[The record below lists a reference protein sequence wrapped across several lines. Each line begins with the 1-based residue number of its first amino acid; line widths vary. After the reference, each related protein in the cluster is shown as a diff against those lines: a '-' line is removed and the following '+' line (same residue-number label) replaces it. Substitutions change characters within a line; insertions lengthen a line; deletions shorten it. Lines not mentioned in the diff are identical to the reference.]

1 MNKLFS
7 GLIASLLLLT
17 AVSCTQSSNF
27 RVLYWNIQNGMWDG
41 QTDNYDRFVAWI
53 QEQNPDVCVFCEAA
67 TLYTTGTDYYLW
79 RPDDEHYFPEHW
91 PEVARR
97 YGHEY
102 VFLGGWRDDYPQVI
116 TSRYPIEGIALTGSA
131 DTVVSHG
138 AGWAKIQ
145 FKDKVLNLVSLHLWP
160 QKYGPDVDKEDRPR
174 SADAREGD
182 YYRREEIEY
191 ICSHTIKTVPP
202 EDAAGQYWMMM
213 GDFNSLSR
221 VDNGVYQLPEDDSIF
236 LVHDY
241 IRDSTPYHDVV
252 HERHPEEFFT
262 TIAYDY
268 RIDFFYCTRPHLDRI
283 VSDRIVSDEYSTP
296 VRDSQGLYFMHP
308 SDHRPIV
315 VDLAL

>member
-1 MNKLFS
+1 MSKLSSCLFA
-7 GLIASLLLLT
+7 GILLLV
-17 AVSCTQSSNF
+17 AISCTKPDNF

-53 QEQNPDVCVFCEAA
+53 REQNPDVCVFCEAE
-67 TLYTTGTDYYLW
+67 TLYKTGTEYYLW
-79 RPDDEHYFPEHW
+79 RSEDEHYLPEHW

-97 YGHEY
+97 YGHDY

-145 FKDKVLNLVSLHLWP
+145 FKDKVLNMVSLHLWP
-160 QKYGPDVDKEDRPR
+160 QKFGPDVSKEDRQR

-182 YYRREEIEY
+182 YYRRQEIEY
-191 ICSHTIKTVPP
+191 ICSHTINTVPP
-202 EDAAGQYWMMM
+202 EVAAGQYWMMM

-221 VDNGVYQLPEDDSIF
+221 VDNGVYQLPADDSVF
-236 LVHDY
+236 LVHDF
-241 IRDSTPYHDVV
+241 IRDSTPYRDVT

-262 TIAYDY
+262 TIGYDY
-268 RIDFFYCTRPHLDRI
+268 RIDFVYCTKSLLDRI
-283 VSDRIVSDEYSTP
+283 VSDRVVSDDYTTP
-296 VRDSQGLYFMHP
+296 VRDSQTLYFWRP